1 MIKENTKW
9 KWRTGEMSYK
19 EFQRLPNTTKMNYIK
34 LVEQLKPQERSTS
47 DEIILNQYSKNINTI
62 KNFYSL
68 DELD

>member
-19 EFQRLPNTTKMNYIK
+19 EFQRLASTTKMNYIK
-34 LVEQLKPQERSTS
+34 LVEQLKPDERSTS
-47 DEIILNQYSKNINTI
+47 DEIILNQYSKNIDTI

>member
-19 EFQRLPNTTKMNYIK
+19 EFQRLPSTSKMNYIK
-34 LVEQLKPQERSTS
+34 LVEELKPQERSTS

-68 DELD
+68 DEVD